1 MAVVLVVAMAL
12 PFLLPPRYS
21 LFPHWL
27 MPALL
32 GALLVTLIIADPGR
46 IDRRSELIRACSI
59 ALVVVLCLGAAFF
72 TGRLVVE
79 LVHGSS
85 VTNSAALL
93 LRVGGVAWVY
103 LIIAFAFVYWEFD
116 GGGPEA
122 RAVADPEFPD
132 MAFPEQLNPSVA
144 PPGWRPQFFDYL
156 YVGFTNATA
165 FSPTDVMPLARWA
178 KLTMAMQASASLI
191 ILGLVIARA
200 VNILK

>member
-21 LFPHWL
+21 LFPQWL

-72 TGRLVVE
+72 TGSSSSSSSRVVGDQLRRL
-79 LVHGSS
+79 
-85 VTNSAALL
+85 AAA
-93 LRVGGVAWVY
+93 GGRVAWVY

-116 GGGPEA
+116 GGAPRPGRWLTPSSPTWPS
-122 RAVADPEFPD
+122 RAAEPVGR
-132 MAFPEQLNPSVA
+132 
-144 PPGWRPQFFDYL
+144 PPGGDHSSSTTSTWASPMPPPSARPTSCRWR
-156 YVGFTNATA
+156 VGR
-165 FSPTDVMPLARWA
+165 S
-178 KLTMAMQASASLI
+178 
-191 ILGLVIARA
+191 
-200 VNILK
+200 

>member
-1 MAVVLVVAMAL
+1 
-12 PFLLPPRYS
+12 
-21 LFPHWL
+21 
-27 MPALL
+27 
-32 GALLVTLIIADPGR
+32 
-46 IDRRSELIRACSI
+46 
-59 ALVVVLCLGAAFF
+59 
-72 TGRLVVE
+72 
-79 LVHGSS
+79 
-85 VTNSAALL
+85 
-93 LRVGGVAWVY
+93 VY

>member
-21 LFPHWL
+21 LFPQWL

-59 ALVVVLCLGAAFF
+59 ALVVVLCLGAAVF

>member
-21 LFPHWL
+21 LFPQWL

-46 IDRRSELIRACSI
+46 IDRRSELIRAWSI

-191 ILGLVIARA
+191 ILGLVSARA

>member
-21 LFPHWL
+21 LFPQWL

-93 LRVGGVAWVY
+93 LRWAASRGCTSSSPSPSSTGSSTAGPRGP
-103 LIIAFAFVYWEFD
+103 
-116 GGGPEA
+116 GGG
-122 RAVADPEFPD
+122 
-132 MAFPEQLNPSVA
+132 
-144 PPGWRPQFFDYL
+144 
-156 YVGFTNATA
+156 
-165 FSPTDVMPLARWA
+165 
-178 KLTMAMQASASLI
+178 
-191 ILGLVIARA
+191 
-200 VNILK
+200 

>member
-21 LFPHWL
+21 LFPQWL

-144 PPGWRPQFFDYL
+144 PRGGDHSSSTTSTWASPMPPPSARPTSCRWR
-156 YVGFTNATA
+156 VGR
-165 FSPTDVMPLARWA
+165 S
-178 KLTMAMQASASLI
+178 
-191 ILGLVIARA
+191 
-200 VNILK
+200 